1 MFSFLTFCLL
11 VLIIVLYLLKVVVR
25 DIVEFIEFLI
35 DEIRKKPKNY
45 HAFAK
50 KSRLSFGTE
59 QTAFCNQA

>member
-35 DEIRKKPKNY
+35 DEIRKKPKN
-45 HAFAK
+45 
-50 KSRLSFGTE
+50 
-59 QTAFCNQA
+59 